1 MALRRRH
8 DVVLPSTDH
17 RAGSRFPRIA
27 FALPAAMLKR
37 SEPSQL
43 HREFFFWLPKILP
56 MHRKL
61 LPKPE
66 KTPPMVM
73 VVLRLLIIQAVS
85 NKMVK
90 LENILFNYKN

>member
-1 MALRRRH
+1 MMALRRRH

-43 HREFFFWLPKILP
+43 HREFFLAAKDFADAS
-56 MHRKL
+56 
-61 LPKPE
+61 E
-66 KTPPMVM
+66 V
-73 VVLRLLIIQAVS
+73 AA
-85 NKMVK
+85 
-90 LENILFNYKN
+90 EA